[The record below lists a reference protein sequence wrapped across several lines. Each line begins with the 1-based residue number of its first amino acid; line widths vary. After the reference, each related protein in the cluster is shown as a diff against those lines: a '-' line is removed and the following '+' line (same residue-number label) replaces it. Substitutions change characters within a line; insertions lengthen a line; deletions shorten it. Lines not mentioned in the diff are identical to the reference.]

1 MKRKHTKQPAAQVP
15 APQPRRE
22 VARLS
27 PDPEQGLT
35 LHQVKE
41 RQQNGWANDPVDSP
55 TKTVGQIVRENVFT
69 FFNFIFVV
77 LAALLVAV
85 GSFDDMLFLLIAVAN
100 TGIGIVQ
107 QLRSKQT
114 VDKLNLLAAPRAN
127 VVREGNL
134 ISVPAA
140 QLVRDDV
147 AELASGDQIPADA
160 TVLSG
165 QVQVNEALITGEA
178 DAITKAPGDELLSGA
193 FVVSGRCRARL
204 DRVGAESYAA
214 RLTLEAKKDVTVGKS
229 EMMSSLDKLI
239 RIIGILLI
247 PIGVA
252 LFVKEFVFLERTA
265 QEAVVSMVAALIGM
279 IPEGLYLLTSVALA
293 VSMIR
298 LAQGKVLAQDMNC
311 IETLARVDV
320 LCVDKT
326 GTITEPHMEV
336 GEVVYLDEE
345 KYAETV
351 VTETLNAFY
360 QSMEADNDT
369 ARAMA
374 QKFHGKSLWHAAQT
388 IPFTSA
394 TKWSAAV
401 FPGHGAFVV
410 GAPEFIMGN
419 RYADLKEAVDPW
431 SEKGYRVLLVA
442 EYGGVPDQKGLDK
455 SLWHAAQTIPF
466 TSATKWSAAVFPGH
480 GAFVVGAP
488 EFIMGNR
495 YADLKE
501 AVDPWSEKGYRVLL
515 VAEYGGVPDQKGLD
529 PRRVSPMALVALSNR
544 IRPAAPKTF
553 RYFAEQG
560 VAVKVISGDNP
571 VTVSEVARQAGIEG
585 AEKYVDAATLRSDE
599 DIARAVREYTVFG
612 RVTPNQ
618 KRKLVRALQRQGHT
632 VAMTGDGVND
642 VLALKDAD
650 CGIAMASGSDAA
662 CHAAQLV
669 LLNSDFSAMPKV
681 VAEGRR
687 VINNIQRAAAL
698 YLVKNIFSFL
708 LALISLFATF
718 PYPVTPLQLSLLS
731 AVTIGVPSFFLALE
745 PNHSLVKGKFLSNVF
760 RAALPGGLTDL
771 FVVLGVE
778 IFFLTFGF
786 SEAELSTMSAILLIV
801 IGIMVLYE
809 VCKPFDWKRRV
820 LWGAMAGSSAVTI
833 LGFGGSFGL
842 SPLGTQAFLVLL
854 VFLGLAYSIM
864 RFMLGLFDQ
873 GERLLNRGRHLRK
886 RR

>member
-1 MKRKHTKQPAAQVP
+1 MKRKHAHKQALPAETAK
-15 APQPRRE
+15 PRRE
-22 VARLS
+22 VPRVDAA
-27 PDPEQGLT
+27 PDQGLN

-41 RQQNGWANDPVDSP
+41 RQQHGWANEPVESP
-55 TKTVGQIVRENVFT
+55 TKSVGQIVRENVCT
-69 FFNFIFVV
+69 FFNFIFIV

-85 GSFDDMLFLLIAVAN
+85 GSFDDMLFLLIALAN
-100 TGIGIVQ
+100 TVIGIFQ

-114 VDKLNLLAAPRAN
+114 IDKLNLLAAPRAN

-134 ISVPAA
+134 VSIPAA

-147 AELASGDQIPADA
+147 AELAAGDQIPADA

-165 QVQVNEALITGEA
+165 QIQVNEALITGEA

-239 RIIGILLI
+239 RIIGILLV

-265 QEAVVSMVAALIGM
+265 REAVVSMVAALIGM

-293 VSMIR
+293 VSMLR
-298 LAQGKVLAQDMNC
+298 LARGKVLAQDMNC

-360 QSMEADNDT
+360 QVMEADNDT
-369 ARAMA
+369 ARAM
-374 QKFHGKSLWHAAQT
+374 QRKFHGKSLWHASQT

-442 EYGGVPDQKGLDK
+442 EYDGTPDQRGL
-455 SLWHAAQTIPF
+455 
-466 TSATKWSAAVFPGH
+466 
-480 GAFVVGAP
+480 
-488 EFIMGNR
+488 E
-495 YADLKE
+495 
-501 AVDPWSEKGYRVLL
+501 
-515 VAEYGGVPDQKGLD
+515 

-571 VTVSEVARQAGIEG
+571 VTVAEVARQAGIEG
-585 AEKYVDAATLRSDE
+585 AERYVDAATLQSDG
-599 DIARAVREYTVFG
+599 DFDRAVREYTVFG

-618 KRKLVRALQRQGHT
+618 KRKLVRALQKQGHT

-687 VINNIQRAAAL
+687 VINNIQR
-698 YLVKNIFSFL
+698 
-708 LALISLFATF
+708 
-718 PYPVTPLQLSLLS
+718 LQLSFLS
-731 AVTIGVPSFFLALE
+731 AITIGVPSFFLALE
-745 PNHSLVKGKFLSNVF
+745 PNHSLVKGKFLANVF
-760 RAALPGGLTDL
+760 RSALPGGLTDL
-771 FVVLGVE
+771 IAVLGVE
-778 IFFLTFGF
+778 LFYLVFAFTE
-786 SEAELSTMSAILLIV
+786 SELSTMSAILLV
-801 IGIMVLYE
+801 FIGILVLYE

-820 LWGAMAGSSAVTI
+820 LWGAMAGSGLVCI
-833 LGFGGSFGL
+833 LWFGESFGL
-842 SPLGTQAFLVLL
+842 SQLSLEAFLVLV
-854 VFLGLAYSIM
+854 VFLFASYAVM
-864 RFMLGLFDQ
+864 RFMLGLFDA
-873 GERLLNRGRHLRK
+873 GETLWNGTRRLGRRVV
-886 RR
+886 RRR

>member
-1 MKRKHTKQPAAQVP
+1 
-15 APQPRRE
+15 
-22 VARLS
+22 
-27 PDPEQGLT
+27 
-35 LHQVKE
+35 
-41 RQQNGWANDPVDSP
+41 
-55 TKTVGQIVRENVFT
+55 
-69 FFNFIFVV
+69 
-77 LAALLVAV
+77 
-85 GSFDDMLFLLIAVAN
+85 
-100 TGIGIVQ
+100 
-107 QLRSKQT
+107 
-114 VDKLNLLAAPRAN
+114 
-127 VVREGNL
+127 
-134 ISVPAA
+134 
-140 QLVRDDV
+140 
-147 AELASGDQIPADA
+147 
-160 TVLSG
+160 
-165 QVQVNEALITGEA
+165 
-178 DAITKAPGDELLSGA
+178 
-193 FVVSGRCRARL
+193 
-204 DRVGAESYAA
+204 
-214 RLTLEAKKDVTVGKS
+214 
-229 EMMSSLDKLI
+229 
-239 RIIGILLI
+239 
-247 PIGVA
+247 
-252 LFVKEFVFLERTA
+252 
-265 QEAVVSMVAALIGM
+265 
-279 IPEGLYLLTSVALA
+279 
-293 VSMIR
+293 
-298 LAQGKVLAQDMNC
+298 
-311 IETLARVDV
+311 
-320 LCVDKT
+320 
-326 GTITEPHMEV
+326 
-336 GEVVYLDEE
+336 
-345 KYAETV
+345 
-351 VTETLNAFY
+351 
-360 QSMEADNDT
+360 
-369 ARAMA
+369 
-374 QKFHGKSLWHAAQT
+374 
-388 IPFTSA
+388 
-394 TKWSAAV
+394 
-401 FPGHGAFVV
+401 
-410 GAPEFIMGN
+410 
-419 RYADLKEAVDPW
+419 
-431 SEKGYRVLLVA
+431 
-442 EYGGVPDQKGLDK
+442 
-455 SLWHAAQTIPF
+455 
-466 TSATKWSAAVFPGH
+466 
-480 GAFVVGAP
+480 
-488 EFIMGNR
+488 MGNR

-585 AEKYVDAATLRSDE
+585 ADKYVDAATLRSDE

-718 PYPVTPLQLSLLS
+718 PYPVPPLQLSLLS
-731 AVTIGVPSFFLALE
+731 AITIGVPSFFLALE

>member
-1 MKRKHTKQPAAQVP
+1 
-15 APQPRRE
+15 
-22 VARLS
+22 
-27 PDPEQGLT
+27 
-35 LHQVKE
+35 
-41 RQQNGWANDPVDSP
+41 
-55 TKTVGQIVRENVFT
+55 
-69 FFNFIFVV
+69 
-77 LAALLVAV
+77 
-85 GSFDDMLFLLIAVAN
+85 
-100 TGIGIVQ
+100 
-107 QLRSKQT
+107 
-114 VDKLNLLAAPRAN
+114 
-127 VVREGNL
+127 
-134 ISVPAA
+134 
-140 QLVRDDV
+140 
-147 AELASGDQIPADA
+147 
-160 TVLSG
+160 
-165 QVQVNEALITGEA
+165 
-178 DAITKAPGDELLSGA
+178 
-193 FVVSGRCRARL
+193 
-204 DRVGAESYAA
+204 
-214 RLTLEAKKDVTVGKS
+214 
-229 EMMSSLDKLI
+229 
-239 RIIGILLI
+239 
-247 PIGVA
+247 
-252 LFVKEFVFLERTA
+252 
-265 QEAVVSMVAALIGM
+265 
-279 IPEGLYLLTSVALA
+279 
-293 VSMIR
+293 
-298 LAQGKVLAQDMNC
+298 
-311 IETLARVDV
+311 
-320 LCVDKT
+320 
-326 GTITEPHMEV
+326 
-336 GEVVYLDEE
+336 
-345 KYAETV
+345 
-351 VTETLNAFY
+351 
-360 QSMEADNDT
+360 MEADNDT

-442 EYGGVPDQKGLDK
+442 EYGG
-455 SLWHAAQTIPF
+455 A
-466 TSATKWSAAVFPGH
+466 
-480 GAFVVGAP
+480 
-488 EFIMGNR
+488 
-495 YADLKE
+495 
-501 AVDPWSEKGYRVLL
+501 
-515 VAEYGGVPDQKGLD
+515 PDQKGLD

-778 IFFLTFGF
+778 VFFLTFGF

>member
-1 MKRKHTKQPAAQVP
+1 MKQKHARKRALPGPPK
-15 APQPRRE
+15 PRRE
-22 VARLS
+22 VPRVNA
-27 PDPEQGLT
+27 DPEQGLS

-41 RQQNGWANDPVDSP
+41 RQQHGWANDPVESP
-55 TKTVGQIVRENVFT
+55 TKTVGEIVRENVCT

-77 LAALLVAV
+77 LAALLIAV
-85 GSFDDMLFLLIAVAN
+85 GSFEDMLFLLIAAAN
-100 TGIGIVQ
+100 TGIGIFQ

-114 VDKLNLLAAPRAN
+114 IDKLNLLAAPRAN

-134 ISVPAA
+134 ISVPSA

-147 AELASGDQIPADA
+147 AELSSGDQIPADA

-165 QVQVNEALITGEA
+165 QIQVNEALITGEA
-178 DAITKAPGDELLSGA
+178 DAITKAPGDELLSGS

-214 RLTLEAKKDVTVGKS
+214 RLTTEAKKDVTVGKS

-239 RIIGILLI
+239 RIIGILLV

-265 QEAVVSMVAALIGM
+265 QEAVISMVAALIGM

-293 VSMIR
+293 VSMLR
-298 LAQGKVLAQDMNC
+298 LARGKVLAQDMNC

-369 ARAMA
+369 ARAMQ

-394 TKWSAAV
+394 TKWSGAV
-401 FPGHGAFVV
+401 FPGHGSFVV

-431 SEKGYRVLLVA
+431 SEKGYRVLLAA
-442 EYGGVPDQKGLDK
+442 EYD
-455 SLWHAAQTIPF
+455 
-466 TSATKWSAAVFPGH
+466 
-480 GAFVVGAP
+480 
-488 EFIMGNR
+488 
-495 YADLKE
+495 
-501 AVDPWSEKGYRVLL
+501 
-515 VAEYGGVPDQKGLD
+515 GVPDQKGLD
-529 PRRVSPMALVALSNR
+529 PRRVSPMALIALSNR

-571 VTVSEVARQAGIEG
+571 VTVAEVARQAEISG
-585 AEKYVDAATLRSDE
+585 AEKYVDAATLQSDA
-599 DIARAVREYTVFG
+599 DFDRAVREYTVFG

-618 KRKLVRALQRQGHT
+618 KRKLVRALQKQGHT

-708 LALISLFATF
+708 LAVISLFATF
-718 PYPVTPLQLSLLS
+718 PYPVTPLQLSFLS
-731 AVTIGVPSFFLALE
+731 AITIGVPSFFLALE
-745 PNHSLVKGKFLSNVF
+745 PNHSLVKGKFLANVF
-760 RAALPGGLTDL
+760 RSALPGGLTDL
-771 FVVLGVE
+771 IVVLGVE
-778 IFFLTFGF
+778 AFYLVFGF
-786 SEAELSTMSAILLIV
+786 AESELSTMSAILLVV
-801 IGIMVLYE
+801 IGILVLYE

-820 LWGAMAGSSAVTI
+820 LWGAMAGSGLVCI
-833 LGFGGSFGL
+833 LWFGESFGL
-842 SPLGTQAFLVLL
+842 SQLSLKAFLVLL
-854 VFLGLAYSIM
+854 VFLFATYAIM
-864 RFMLGLFDQ
+864 RFMLGLFDA
-873 GERLLNRGRHLRK
+873 GETLWNGTRRLGRRVV
-886 RR
+886 RRR

>member
-1 MKRKHTKQPAAQVP
+1 MAKKQLRRKAPAEAVKP
-15 APQPRRE
+15 ARRE
-22 VARLS
+22 VPRVTA
-27 PDPEQGLT
+27 DPEKGLN
-35 LHQVKE
+35 LSQVKE
-41 RQQNGWANDPVDSP
+41 RQHHGWANDPVESP
-55 TKTVGQIVRENVFT
+55 TKTVGQIVRENCCT
-69 FFNFIFVV
+69 FFNFIFIV
-77 LAALLVAV
+77 LAALLIAV
-85 GSFDDMLFLLIAVAN
+85 GSLDDLLFLLIALAN
-100 TGIGIVQ
+100 TGIGIIQ

-114 VDKLNLLAAPRAN
+114 VDKLNLLSAPRAN
-127 VVREGNL
+127 VVREGNV

-147 AELASGDQIPADA
+147 AELSSGEQIPADA

-178 DAITKAPGDELLSGA
+178 DAIVKNPGDELLSGS
-193 FVVSGRCRARL
+193 FVVAGRCRARL
-204 DRVGAESYAA
+204 DRVGADSYAA
-214 RLTLEAKKDVTVGKS
+214 KLTLEAKKDVTVGKS

-239 RIIGILLI
+239 RIIGILLV

-252 LFVKEFVFLERTA
+252 LFVKEYFFLERTA
-265 QEAVVSMVAALIGM
+265 QEAVVSVVAALIGM

-326 GTITEPHMEV
+326 GTITEPQMEV

-360 QSMEADNDT
+360 KVMEADNDT
-369 ARAMA
+369 GRAM
-374 QKFHGKSLWHAAQT
+374 QKKFHGNSAWHASQT

-394 TKWSAAV
+394 AKWSAAV
-401 FPGHGAFVV
+401 FPGHGSYVV
-410 GAPEFIMGN
+410 GAPEFIMGQ
-419 RYADLKEAVDPW
+419 RYSDLKEQVEPW
-431 SEKGYRVLLVA
+431 SAKGYRVLLVA
-442 EYGGVPDQKGLDK
+442 EYDGVPDQ
-455 SLWHAAQTIPF
+455 Q
-466 TSATKWSAAVFPGH
+466 
-480 GAFVVGAP
+480 
-488 EFIMGNR
+488 R
-495 YADLKE
+495 
-501 AVDPWSEKGYRVLL
+501 
-515 VAEYGGVPDQKGLD
+515 GLD
-529 PRRVSPMALVALSNR
+529 PRRVSPMALTMLANR
-544 IRPAAPKTF
+544 VRPAAPKTF

-571 VTVSEVARQAGIEG
+571 VTVAEVARQAGIEG
-585 AEKYVDAATLRSDE
+585 ADKYVDAATLQSDAAIE
-599 DIARAVREYTVFG
+599 RAVRQYTVFG

-618 KRKLVRALQRQGHT
+618 KRKLVRALQKEGHT

-650 CGIAMASGSDAA
+650 CGIAMASGADAA

-698 YLVKNIFSFL
+698 YLVKNIFSFCL
-708 LALISLFATF
+708 SIISLFATV

-745 PNHSLVKGKFLSNVF
+745 PNHSLVKGKFLGNVF
-760 RAALPGGLTDL
+760 RSALPGGLTDL
-771 FVVLGVE
+771 IVVLGAE
-778 IFFLTFGF
+778 AFYLAFGF
-786 SEAELSTMSAILLIV
+786 TTDELSTISAILLIV
-801 IGIMVLYE
+801 VGILVLYQ

-833 LGFGGSFGL
+833 IFFGQNFGL
-842 SPLGTQAFLVLL
+842 SPLEIQPFLVLL
-854 VFLGLAYSIM
+854 VFLGLSYSV
-864 RFMLGLFDQ
+864 FKLMLNLFEL
-873 GERLLNRGRHLRK
+873 GSSLINKGKHLRGRRK
-886 RR
+886 L

>member
-442 EYGGVPDQKGLDK
+442 EYGGVPDQKGLD
-455 SLWHAAQTIPF
+455 
-466 TSATKWSAAVFPGH
+466 
-480 GAFVVGAP
+480 
-488 EFIMGNR
+488 
-495 YADLKE
+495 
-501 AVDPWSEKGYRVLL
+501 
-515 VAEYGGVPDQKGLD
+515 

-650 CGIAMASGSDAA
+650 CGVAMASGADAA
-662 CHAAQLV
+662 CQVAQLV
-669 LLNSDFSAMPKV
+669 LLDSDFAAMPKV

-687 VINNIQRAAAL
+687 VINNIQRASAL
-698 YLVKNIFSFL
+698 YLVKNILSFF
-708 LALISLFATF
+708 LALITLFAAF
-718 PYPVTPLQLSLLS
+718 PYPFVPIQLTLIS
-731 AVTIGVPSFFLALE
+731 ALTIGVPSFFLALE
-745 PNHSLVKGKFLSNVF
+745 PNHDLVKGKFLHNVLR
-760 RAALPGGLTDL
+760 RAFPGGLTAIFVILFAEL
-771 FVVLGVE
+771 FVYT
-778 IFFLTFGF
+778 FDLTL
-786 SEAELSTMSAILLIV
+786 AELSTICVILMAVNGL
-801 IGIMVLYE
+801 MVSYYAARPL
-809 VCKPFDWKRRV
+809 DAKR
-820 LWGAMAGSSAVTI
+820 
-833 LGFGGSFGL
+833 
-842 SPLGTQAFLVLL
+842 LVLL
-854 VFLGLAYSIM
+854 VAMSAAMFVAVVFYGAFFSLSSLSFAAWLVLIVLVLLVVPIQMGLEWC
-864 RFMLGLFDQ
+864 FDRCTTALDRRR
-873 GERLLNRGRHLRK
+873 ERLAK
-886 RR
+886 RRRAPRRPRPAHRSRRRR

>member
-394 TKWSAAV
+394 TKWSAV
-401 FPGHGAFVV
+401 NFLDRGAYVV
-410 GAPEFIMGN
+410 GAPEYILGQDFAALEK
-419 RYADLKEAVDPW
+419 RTAPYAAQ
-431 SEKGYRVLLVA
+431 GCRVLLLAQCDGA
-442 EYGGVPDQKGLDK
+442 EIGRLHGVV
-455 SLWHAAQTIPF
+455 IPL
-466 TSATKWSAAVFPGH
+466 A
-480 GAFVVGAP
+480 
-488 EFIMGNR
+488 
-495 YADLKE
+495 
-501 AVDPWSEKGYRVLL
+501 LL
-515 VAEYGGVPDQKGLD
+515 VLENP
-529 PRRVSPMALVALSNR
+529 
-544 IRPAAPKTF
+544 IRPNAPKVF
-553 RYFAEQG
+553 DYFHTQG
-560 VAVKVISGDNP
+560 VDVKVISGDNP

-778 IFFLTFGF
+778 VFFVSFGF